1 MAPRDLEADED
12 LEDIDPIDN
21 EDGDD
26 ETAAIIRKALQ
37 DSDDGDDNDVFS
49 EPLKEREV
57 ATVSVEDGLDLV
69 DKALTKRKGKD
80 AEAAPA
86 EEAKPDAAAKPDEA
100 TKPEGE
106 EGKEE
111 AKPAASADLDALLD
125 GIDGDRRT
133 AIVGRITAADEVMG
147 IFRGREAELQAHGT
161 TPKEAMTRL
170 IQLNAFANAKPD
182 EYLAWAATQFAPE
195 QTAELLGKVA
205 DRLGMKLVTAAEPE
219 ADPFEDEEVKALREE
234 NRQLKAAQATRN
246 EIGPDAPQN
255 RAMDDLVRFRTEA
268 GPDGKL
274 KRPLFDRLQQEIAAK
289 AQAHVKSTGAAV
301 TLADLDKFYTE
312 VEGELRASLGVPA
325 SPAAQATPVVPEVD
339 TKKAAADAQ
348 RKQRA
353 MDASKSIDGT
363 GQGASR
369 RPALD
374 ASASLEDTL
383 RRFAGI

>member
-1 MAPRDLEADED
+1 MPARDLETDED
-12 LEDIDPIDN
+12 LEDDIEPIDN

-26 ETAAIIRKALQ
+26 ETAAIIRKALAA
-37 DSDDGDDNDVFS
+37 SDEDDDNDVFS
-49 EPLKEREV
+49 EPLKEREIT
-57 ATVSVEDGLDLV
+57 TVSVEDGLDLV
-69 DKALTKRKGKD
+69 DKATSRRKGKD

-86 EEAKPDAAAKPDEA
+86 AEAKEEKTEEAPQ
-100 TKPEGE
+100 PEGE
-106 EGKEE
+106 E
-111 AKPAASADLDALLD
+111 AKTDAAAPTAPADLDALLD

-133 AIVGRITAADEVMG
+133 ALVGRITAADEVMG
-147 IFRGREAELQAHGT
+147 IFRGREAELQAHGA